1 MVTGISAEGLGMG
14 YGDILVCSGLD
25 LSLRDPG
32 LVCIIGPNGAGKTT
46 LMHALN
52 RLEKPAEGRVV
63 LDGTDLSDMRRSEI
77 ARRVAYVPNASEEAF
92 SMTVLDTVLM
102 GRHPLSSESS
112 RRKDLRMAARC
123 LRMLG
128 IQDLAG
134 RRFDALSSGQRQRVM
149 IARGLAQEAEI
160 ILLDEPTSNLDLR
173 HQMEVMRLLRDISKA
188 EGLIAVVVCHDIN
201 LAARYADRMVLLA
214 DGAVKADGTPWEV
227 VTPGT
232 IMEAY
237 GLDCDV
243 TDAGGRP
250 YIVYRGEPR
259 SISRSAPTK
268 FKCELNLHGREAW
281 ILFEL
286 QVVSNTPM
294 TGEDDIYVVAETF
307 LMQIGY
313 LPKGYDPKTGVIK
326 VRDSVPYRLFMDY
339 LVAHPAKAWTVED
352 LASLLGTTKPTIYR
366 HINKLKSMDLLEA
379 VDVDSDGQTRKGYRI
394 RYGDLVKAW
403 SFTESNVQMAME
415 NYRKSVAH
423 LQELMKERRE

>member
-160 ILLDEPTSNLDLR
+160 IFLDEPTSNLDLR

-227 VTPGT
+227 VTSGT

-259 SISRSAPTK
+259 SIS
-268 FKCELNLHGREAW
+268 
-281 ILFEL
+281 
-286 QVVSNTPM
+286 
-294 TGEDDIYVVAETF
+294 
-307 LMQIGY
+307 
-313 LPKGYDPKTGVIK
+313 
-326 VRDSVPYRLFMDY
+326 
-339 LVAHPAKAWTVED
+339 
-352 LASLLGTTKPTIYR
+352 
-366 HINKLKSMDLLEA
+366 
-379 VDVDSDGQTRKGYRI
+379 
-394 RYGDLVKAW
+394 
-403 SFTESNVQMAME
+403 
-415 NYRKSVAH
+415 
-423 LQELMKERRE
+423 